1 MILLKIHFTTTK
13 EILTPLAG
21 LAGVGQLLALTKLK
35 QRLNQTRVEENVHP
49 AISHGDVVFAYLGLL
64 CQGKS
69 DFDQI
74 EALREDEWFWRS
86 LDLKVVPSSPTLR
99 QRLDQGALCE
109 VWRKIIQSE
118 NATLI
123 RRGRAVITPVKVGKT
138 SCAPLDIDVSPFDN
152 SNTKK
157 EGVCR
162 TYKGFD
168 GYSPIFAYLG
178 REGYAVH
185 VEMRQG
191 KDHCQKGTAS
201 FLDEAIRLSRAITDQ
216 SLLVRM
222 DAGNDSRDNLQV
234 CLEAGVNLLIKRNL
248 RKEKPDFWLHYAR
261 QNGVAETP
269 RLGKTVY
276 RGVKEITF
284 TWDGKSFPLRQVYS
298 VTERTVL
305 HDGQILLVPDVEVA
319 TYWTTLDLDSSMI
332 EELYHDHATS
342 EQFHSEIKTD
352 MDLERLPSG
361 KLKTNQLI
369 LQLGI
374 VAYNVLRM
382 MGQFSVA
389 SPLTPLRKKAERRR
403 IRTVIQNL
411 ITCAARLIHHG
422 RQLVLGFTAT
432 DKWAVVLRALY
443 AHFRATG
450 EAPS

>member
-1 MILLKIHFTTTK
+1 MKIHFTTTK
-13 EILTPLAG
+13 EILTPSAG
-21 LAGVGQLLALTKLK
+21 LAGVGQLLSLTNLKL
-35 QRLNQTRVEENVHP
+35 RLNQTRIEENVRP
-49 AISHGDVVFAYLGLL
+49 SIPHGDVVFAYLGLL

-74 EALREDEWFWRS
+74 EALRDDEWFGRS

-109 VWRKIIQSE
+109 PWLKIIQNE
-118 NATLI
+118 NANLI
-123 RRGRAVITPVKVGKT
+123 RRGRAVITPVKTGKT
-138 SCAPLDIDVSPFDN
+138 SCVPLDIDVSPFDN

-157 EGVCR
+157 EGVSR

-185 VEMRQG
+185 VEMRHG
-191 KDHCQKGTAS
+191 KDHCQKGTAA
-201 FLDEAIRLSRAITDQ
+201 FLAETIRLSRAITEQ
-216 SLLVRM
+216 PLLVRM
-222 DAGNDSRDNLQV
+222 DAGNDSRDNLHV

-248 RKEKPDFWLHYAR
+248 RKENPDFWLQYAR
-261 QNGVAETP
+261 QHGTARSP
-269 RLGKTVY
+269 RPGKTVY
-276 RGVKEITF
+276 QGVKEITV
-284 TWDGKSFPLRQVYS
+284 TCDGQSFPLRQVYI

-305 HDGQILLVPDVEVA
+305 HDGQILLVPDVEAA
-319 TYWTTLDLDSSMI
+319 TYWTTLDLDPQAI
-332 EELYHDHATS
+332 EALYHDHATS

-361 KLKTNQLI
+361 KLKTNQLV

-374 VAYNVLRM
+374 MAYNVLRM

-432 DKWAVVLRALY
+432 DKWAVVLRDLY

-450 EAPS
+450 EASS